1 MDVQTMFPDLGRRTH
16 IMGVLNATPDSFS
29 DGGRYPDTAAAVDS
43 AHQMIEQGADI
54 IDIGGESTRP
64 RAPQVDVATELSRVI
79 PIIEGLRAAG
89 IGDARLSID
98 TTKAAVA
105 REAVAAG
112 AHLVNDISAMTFDPE
127 MPAALA
133 ALGVPVVLSH
143 TRGRPEVMQQ
153 GDLTYEGG
161 VVAAV
166 TAALAKAIA
175 AAEGAGISGDK
186 VIIDPGI
193 GFGKTV
199 DDNLHL
205 LRDLRALRR
214 LGCPVLVGT
223 SRKTFLGALTGRPV
237 GERLTATMATVALS
251 VASGADFVR
260 VHDVG
265 DARDTVKIADA
276 WVRGYLP

>member
-29 DGGRYPDTAAAVDS
+29 DGGRYPDPAAAVDA

-64 RAPQVDVATELSRVI
+64 GAPRIDVATELSRVI
-79 PIIEGLRAAG
+79 PIIDRLAAAG
-89 IGDARLSID
+89 IGDRKLSID

-105 REAVAAG
+105 REALAAG

-127 MPAALA
+127 MRAAVA
-133 ALGVPVVLSH
+133 ALGAPVVLSH
-143 TRGRPEVMQQ
+143 TRGRPEVMQK
-153 GDLTYEGG
+153 GDLSYEGG

-166 TAALAKAIA
+166 TAALAQATS
-175 AAEGAGISGDK
+175 AAEAAGIAREK

-199 DDNLHL
+199 DDNLQL

-214 LGCPVLVGT
+214 LGCPVMVGT
-223 SRKTFLGALTGRPV
+223 SRKSFLGGLTGRPV
-237 GERLTATMATVALS
+237 SERLTATMATVALS

-265 DARDTVKIADA
+265 DARDAVKIADA